1 MVGYRRRLR
10 KPRITGMTII
20 GLDIGGTKCAVTR
33 ATDAGEIVRTIRFP
47 TTSARETQEQLF
59 QAIVELE
66 PGPAPVFGISCG
78 GPLDST
84 TGMILSPPNLP
95 GWDRVPICTTL
106 EKKFGGRSFLM
117 NDANAGA
124 LAEWRFGAGRG
135 TRNLVF
141 LTYGTGMGAGVIC
154 DGRLFEGANGNAGEI
169 GHVRLSTEGPVGYNK
184 AGSFEGWCSGGG
196 LGRYAQAEAR
206 KRSGKVA
213 FNPGRIED
221 ISARHVAEAA
231 EAGDQLARD
240 VLAESGRRLGMAL
253 AILVDV
259 LNPEIIVLGS
269 VYSRAQRWLE
279 PYMRPI
285 LEAEA
290 LPGSLAVCKVVPT
303 ALGEDIGTWA
313 SIAIAVYHAGGF
325 ARDVRGAVD
334 SALAPLSAVERPS

>member
-1 MVGYRRRLR
+1 MS
-10 KPRITGMTII
+10 II
-20 GLDIGGTKCAVTR
+20 GLDIGGTKCVVTR
-33 ATDAGEIVRTIRFP
+33 ASDAGAIERSIRFA
-47 TTSARETQEQLF
+47 TTTAEATQARLW
-59 QAIVELE
+59 QAVDELR

-78 GPLDST
+78 GPLDSG

-95 GWDRVPICTTL
+95 GWDRVPICAEL
-106 EKKFGGRSFLM
+106 ERRFGGRAFLM

-135 TRNLVF
+135 VRNLVF

-154 DGRLFEGANGNAGEI
+154 DGRLYEGANGNSGEV
-169 GHVRLSTEGPVGYNK
+169 GHVRLSADGPLGYNK

-196 LGRYAQAEAR
+196 LGRYAQSEAHR
-206 KRSGKVA
+206 RGGKVA

-221 ISARHVAEAA
+221 ITARHVAEAA
-231 EAGDQLARD
+231 AAGDQLARD

-259 LNPEIIVLGS
+259 LNPEVIVLGS
-269 VYSRAQRWLE
+269 VYSRARRWLE
-279 PYMRPI
+279 PHMRAV

-290 LPGSLAVCKVVPT
+290 LPGSLAVCTVVPT

-313 SIAIAVYHAGGF
+313 AIAIAVYHAGGF

-334 SALAPLSAVERPS
+334 SALAPLAAGV